1 MRIFAVNSFLP
12 NIFNR
17 KMLNLIHKNQLK
29 VKLSSNKVTYLF
41 EKGNHAYILHHLE
54 IRFIIRR
61 NFLIE
66 FFNIVKS

>member
-1 MRIFAVNSFLP
+1 MRILAVNSFLP

-41 EKGNHAYILHHLE
+41 ERKSRVHITSFGDSFHH
-54 IRFIIRR
+54 
-61 NFLIE
+61 
-66 FFNIVKS
+66 